1 MTEVSNWS
9 HLPLAAADYFTFF
22 IFGGKPQEQATLIT
36 NDWENPHFYHGT
48 GLSPNV
54 YSQS

>member
-9 HLPLAAADYFTFF
+9 HLPLAAADYF
-22 IFGGKPQEQATLIT
+22 IFWGKQQEQAMLIT